1 VAAPT
6 SGAAEGVM
14 RIAYPSEYVVGAP
27 ALAILIF
34 GVVAFSLF
42 AVAATAISGA
52 GKPSAA
58 AAIAA
63 VSLLTVI
70 VANRM
75 LLMRAGLGER
85 TLEAAA
91 TGTSIGMG
99 VALVL
104 SGWILYRQFGV
115 FIPALT
121 WLRTTLAAGAGFAV
135 AKAIPHDSVV
145 LAIIAL
151 AAGFGAALIVLVVT
165 REIRADDWRALR
177 RVVRRG

>member
-1 VAAPT
+1 
-6 SGAAEGVM
+6 
-14 RIAYPSEYVVGAP
+14 
-27 ALAILIF
+27 
-34 GVVAFSLF
+34 
-42 AVAATAISGA
+42 
-52 GKPSAA
+52 
-58 AAIAA
+58 

-165 REIRADDWRALR
+165 REIHADDWRALR